1 MDTSLLPAVVGCWRK
16 SSLTPENLMK
26 TSKSEQAKKKKK
38 VYPIEI
44 TVPKG
49 KVFLEIFLELLK
61 GNPWRVGCQTAS
73 WIVGKL
79 ILNLK
84 TQAY

>member
-1 MDTSLLPAVVGCWRK
+1 MLAQLEFDSGKFNEKNRK
-16 SSLTPENLMK
+16 VSRQKRRRKFTL
-26 TSKSEQAKKKKK
+26 
-38 VYPIEI
+38 IEI